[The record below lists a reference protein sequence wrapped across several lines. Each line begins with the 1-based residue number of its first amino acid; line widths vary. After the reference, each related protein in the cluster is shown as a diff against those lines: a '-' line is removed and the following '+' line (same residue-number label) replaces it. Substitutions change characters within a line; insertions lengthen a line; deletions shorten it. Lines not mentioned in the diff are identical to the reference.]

1 MDGVL
6 VWHGRILAMM
16 PMPTVGQDT
25 LGCRST
31 IAVQVTVIA
40 QFSEAEMAE
49 KGRGGNRG
57 FGDALVDGYDSV
69 IAIKSARP
77 ALPTDSV
84 LTSRSTTLGDLATGK
99 LVTDRT
105 MWVNAARCRPWVYH
119 NRDAALLD
127 EASCDDLITSFKAEG
142 AQRLPAIV
150 RRLNNDPDHDF
161 EIIAGVR
168 RHWTVSYLN
177 SHNYPDFEFLV
188 TVRALTDEE
197 AFRLADIENR
207 ARLDLTDL
215 ERARDYRKALDL
227 FYGGRQN
234 DMAARLNIPAAWL
247 SRLLELARLP
257 EAILDCFTDRREIR
271 VEHAKQLAPVL
282 KIAPKAKLMLAAAAD
297 LARQQRGGGET
308 TLRAAD
314 VVRYLLHAGE
324 EQPKRVKTVAQV
336 IKSAA
341 NKPMIRAAKRGRG
354 LQLEMVGGSGASR
367 ADLLAAI
374 ATVLAEFP
382 EAKPFG

>member
-16 PMPTVGQDT
+16 PTPTVGQDT

-336 IKSAA
+336 IKSVA

>member
-6 VWHGRILAMM
+6 AWHGRILAMM

>member
-1 MDGVL
+1 VL
-6 VWHGRILAMM
+6 IPAQAGGNVA
-16 PMPTVGQDT
+16 

-40 QFSEAEMAE
+40 QFPEAEMVE

-57 FGDALVDGYDSV
+57 FGDALVDGYDSEV
-69 IAIKSARP
+69 AIKPTRP

-105 MWVNAARCRPWVYH
+105 MWVNAARCRPWVHH

-150 RRLNNDPDHDF
+150 RRLKDDPDHDF

-257 EAILDCFTDRREIR
+257 EAILDCFADRREIR
-271 VEHAKQLAPVL
+271 VEHAKHLAPVL
-282 KIAPKAKLMLAAAAD
+282 KIAPKAKLILAAAAD
-297 LARQQRGGGET
+297 LARQQRGCGET
-308 TLRAAD
+308 ALRAAD

-324 EQPKRVKTVAQV
+324 EQPKR
-336 IKSAA
+336 A
-341 NKPMIRAAKRGRG
+341 NSNSK
-354 LQLEMVGGSGASR
+354 
-367 ADLLAAI
+367 
-374 ATVLAEFP
+374 
-382 EAKPFG
+382 

>member
-1 MDGVL
+1 MV
-6 VWHGRILAMM
+6 
-16 PMPTVGQDT
+16 
-25 LGCRST
+25 
-31 IAVQVTVIA
+31 
-40 QFSEAEMAE
+40 E

-57 FGDALVDGYDSV
+57 FGDALVDGYDSEV
-69 IAIKSARP
+69 AIKPTRP

-105 MWVNAARCRPWVYH
+105 MWVNAARCRPWVHH
-119 NRDAALLD
+119 NRDVALLD

-150 RRLNNDPDHDF
+150 RRLKDDPDHDF

-257 EAILDCFTDRREIR
+257 EAILDCFADRREIR
-271 VEHAKQLAPVL
+271 VEHAKQLAPAL
-282 KIAPKAKLMLAAAAD
+282 KILPKAKLILAAAVD

-324 EQPKRVKTVAQV
+324 EKPKRANAAAQV

-374 ATVLAEFP
+374 ATILAEFP

>member
-1 MDGVL
+1 
-6 VWHGRILAMM
+6 MM
-16 PMPTVGQDT
+16 PMPVVGQDT

-40 QFSEAEMAE
+40 WFSEAKMAE

-57 FGDALVDGYDSV
+57 FGDALVDGYDSG
-69 IAIKSARP
+69 IAIKPARP
-77 ALPTDSV
+77 VLPTDSV

-105 MWVNAARCRPWVYH
+105 MWVNAARCRPWIYH

-150 RRLNNDPDHDF
+150 RRLKDDPNYDF

-188 TVRALTDEE
+188 TVRALADEE

-271 VEHAKQLAPVL
+271 VEHAKQLAPAL

-297 LARQQRGGGET
+297 LARHQRGGGEA

-324 EQPKRVKTVAQV
+324 ERPKRGKTVAQV

-367 ADLLAAI
+367 ADLLAAV

>member
-6 VWHGRILAMM
+6 AWHGRVLAMM

-105 MWVNAARCRPWVYH
+105 MWVDAARCRPWVYH